1 MQQRNE
7 SFTASKLAAI
17 AAVEVDFCALR
28 SLDDYQ
34 NDFDVVLAAI
44 KKDGMAIKFASPSL
58 RSNVHLVRAAVTNQ
72 DYVINEID
80 SSFKGDESFALFF
93 FSFPNR
99 GFYFNWFSGC
109 LQKKKEVALAAVS
122 SSGMSLS
129 QMPGFADDGD
139 VVEAAIASNA
149 GALCYAGERFRSDV
163 AFASRALQSCGSA
176 LEYVSP
182 MLKGNPAVV
191 MAALSNDGLA
201 LEHASEDMRSDAAVV
216 VAAITQ
222 NGSAISYAQGLLKY
236 NDRLVS
242 MAVSQNG
249 LALEHVLP
257 GFKANKDIVLN
268 AVAQNGLALAH
279 IDPSLENDKDIASAT
294 VNKNGLALRY
304 LKGNLKFDI
313 SLISAAIRQNPKA
326 LEYACKEVKDIVQ
339 GNRDGS
345 FIVSL
350 IDHLISAEFSVTHRL
365 LFRESKL
372 INMFFCKSN
381 AYAFSH
387 LFSEFFIDVKRLPEV
402 CVNYVLSYLLLKGS
416 VSNLTI
422 SRSSLNVRPA
432 KRVKLAK
439 DAITPRNKGGAS
451 KEESA
456 DASSSKKTV
465 GTLLASIPGGLHRH
479 LRALY

>member
-7 SFTASKLAAI
+7 SFTVSKLAAI
-17 AAVEVDFCALR
+17 AAVEVDFCALK
-28 SLDDYQ
+28 SLDSYQ

-44 KKDGMAIKFASPSL
+44 KNDGMAIKFASPSL
-58 RSNVHLVRAAVTNQ
+58 RSNVHLVRAAVINQ

-80 SSFKGDESFALFF
+80 SSFKDDESFALFF
-93 FSFPNR
+93 FSFPGR
-99 GFYFNWFSGC
+99 GFYFNWFSGH
-109 LQKKKEVALAAVS
+109 LQTKKKVALAAVS
-122 SSGMSLS
+122 SSGMSLN

-149 GALCYAGERFRSDV
+149 GALCYAGESFRSDV
-163 AFASRALQSCGSA
+163 ALASRALQSCGSA
-176 LEYVSP
+176 LKYVNP
-182 MLKGNPAVV
+182 RLKENLAVV
-191 MAALSNDGLA
+191 MTALSNDGLA
-201 LEHASEDMRSDAAVV
+201 LEHVSKDMRSDGDVV
-216 VAAITQ
+216 FAAITQ
-222 NGSAISYAQGLLKY
+222 NGSAIRHVQGLWKY
-236 NDRLVS
+236 DIRLVS

-257 GFKANKDIVLN
+257 GLKAHKGIVLK

-279 IDPSLENDKDIASAT
+279 IHPSLENDRDIAFAA

-304 LKGNLKFDI
+304 LKGNLKFDR

-326 LEYACKEVKDIVQ
+326 LEYAGTEVKDIVQ
-339 GNRDGS
+339 GKREGS

-365 LFRESKL
+365 LLRESKL
-372 INMFFCKSN
+372 VNMFFCKSN
-381 AYAFSH
+381 AYAFAH

-402 CVNYVLSYLLLKGS
+402 CVNHVLSYLLLKGS
-416 VSNLTI
+416 VGNLTI

-439 DAITPRNKGGAS
+439 GAIAPRNKGGAS

-465 GTLLASIPGGLHRH
+465 
-479 LRALY
+479 